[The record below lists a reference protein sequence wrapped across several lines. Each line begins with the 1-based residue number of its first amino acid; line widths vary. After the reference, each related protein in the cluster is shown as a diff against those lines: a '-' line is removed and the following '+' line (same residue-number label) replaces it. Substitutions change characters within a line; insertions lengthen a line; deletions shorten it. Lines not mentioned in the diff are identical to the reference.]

1 MIYFDNA
8 STTKPSDLVL
18 KEYLEESK
26 NNYANPSSINKLGV
40 DIFFKVER
48 IKKHIL
54 NALNLSNN
62 YEIIFTSGAT
72 ESNNLAILGYCFK
85 NMNRGKRIITSLV
98 EHASVLNVFKYLA
111 TEGFEV
117 IYLNVDNEGN
127 ISFEELQKSLN
138 DKTIL
143 VSLMGVNNEIGSILN
158 LDEVH
163 SLVTKFPRC
172 VFHSDCAQALGKVD
186 LSYSM
191 LDMITISGHKIH
203 GLKGIGAL
211 IKRKNISI
219 TPLFY
224 GGGQQEN
231 LRSGTIDYP
240 AISAFSLAIDNA
252 LKTSKENYLKVE
264 SIFNY
269 LYEKL
274 KNNEEVVINSPFI
287 SSKYIFSLSLKTK
300 RASVVVEALSN
311 EEIYLNT
318 TSSCDSRK
326 DEPSHVIMA
335 LNNNLKLAKNTL
347 RLSFSYENTL
357 EEAKIFLDSFLK
369 ILKNIR
375 G

>member
-287 SSKYIFSLSLKTK
+287 SSKYIFSLSLKTQ